1 MAPMIRPADNSDRGG
16 ACPTCMPRVR
26 VPPLSFV
33 HRNMNTARP
42 NRTSPERRM
51 LAPWFML
58 TADAARLAFDAGKVI
73 ELRLAQLAKCG
84 PDVPFE
90 AHRMVAEKQAAFFEA
105 A

>member
-1 MAPMIRPADNSDRGG
+1 
-16 ACPTCMPRVR
+16 
-26 VPPLSFV
+26 
-33 HRNMNTARP
+33 
-42 NRTSPERRM
+42 M

-84 PDVPFE
+84 PDAPFE

-105 A
+105 ALAAGLVMASGGGGHAAARKVVRGYRKRVLANNRRLSRTR